1 MSIEPKKGNMSN
13 SGLWLVR
20 IECEPGQEEDF
31 LGWYDQIHLPE
42 VLRVDG
48 ICAATRFS
56 LVDERGES
64 SGPGWLVV
72 CELDRDVEAVKA
84 NLDADRPNRSTH
96 PALVK
101 EAVVSEFFRPE
112 GDRHVG

>member
-1 MSIEPKKGNMSN
+1 MSN
-13 SGLWLVR
+13 TGLWLVR
-20 IECEPGQEEDF
+20 IECEPGKEEEF
-31 LGWYDQIHLPE
+31 LGWYDQIHIPE

-48 ICAATRFS
+48 IRAATRFS
-56 LVDERGES
+56 LADDRRKPG
-64 SGPGWLVV
+64 GPGWLVV
-72 CELDRDVEAVKA
+72 YELEGDVDAVKA

-101 EAVVSEFFRPE
+101 ETVVSEFFRPE